1 MYSSQPIY
9 TAVNDCQDC
18 YKCVRWC
25 PVKSIKVEK
34 DSASIINQD
43 CLYCG
48 RCTLICPAEAKRI
61 RDDLPKAQLLL
72 QDHKRVIASIA
83 PSYIAEFPGIEI
95 AQMIAAL
102 KQLGFAEVSETAI
115 GAEWVSNVC
124 RKLIEQGGQMVYI
137 SSACPSVVKLITKYY
152 PHLTKYITPVLS
164 PLLAHG
170 TFLHASDAENVK
182 TIFIGPCV
190 AKKIESD
197 ENQELIDVAL
207 TFKDLRRWFDE
218 EGIDLQSI
226 RANESNTVFPFK
238 AADASMYPVDGGMIN
253 SIRQGTGVTD
263 YAFMSFSGIGNIKK
277 VLQGIESWK
286 PEKPMFLE
294 LLACEGGCINGPGI
308 THDESLA
315 IRRFNVIKKPESRQ
329 IDEKVW
335 PKISI
340 QKKYEVSPTIAKLY
354 YSETEILQALQQV
367 GKLTVKD
374 ELNCGGCGYNSCR
387 DFAIAFIEKKAEQNM
402 CVSYMRKVAHNKATA
417 ILQKMPSGVIM
428 VDENLKVIEANR
440 SFAAMM
446 GGDMEMVYDA
456 NPGLAGADL
465 RKLVSCHKLFAAI
478 MESGGKALEK
488 DIYEGG
494 KLYHVSIFSIQEHHI
509 VCGLFR
515 DMFAP
520 EVRKDEVI
528 RRTRKVIKE
537 NLATVQQIAF
547 LLGENASK
555 TEAMLNSIVESHN
568 MGYDLEDETDE

>member
-1 MYSSQPIY
+1 MFSSQPIY
-9 TAVNDCQDC
+9 TAINDCQDC

-48 RCTLICPAEAKRI
+48 RCTLICPAEAKRV
-61 RDDLPKAQLLL
+61 RDDLPKAQGLVKN
-72 QDHKRVIASIA
+72 QQRVIASIA
-83 PSYIAEFPGIEI
+83 PSYISEFPGIDLPV
-95 AQMIAAL
+95 MIEAL
-102 KQLGFAEVSETAI
+102 KLLGFDEVSETAL
-115 GAEWVSNVC
+115 GAEWVSREC
-124 RKLIEQGGQMVYI
+124 RKLIEQGGQNVYI
-137 SSACPSVVKLITKYY
+137 SSACPSVVKLISKYY
-152 PHLTKYITPVLS
+152 PHLNQYITPLLS

-170 TFLHASDAENVK
+170 TFLNEWDKKPARTV
-182 TIFIGPCV
+182 FIGPCV

-197 ENQELIDVAL
+197 ENQDLVDVAL

-218 EGIDLQSI
+218 EGIDIDLLKPK
-226 RANESNTVFPFK
+226 NEHQAFPFQ

-277 VLQGIESWK
+277 VLQGIETWNADK
-286 PEKPMFLE
+286 PLFLE
-294 LLACEGGCINGPGI
+294 LLACEGGCINGPGVSSK
-308 THDESLA
+308 ESLA
-315 IRRFNVIKKPESRQ
+315 IRRFNVIAKPEPRKLDSS
-329 IDEKVW
+329 IW
-335 PKISI
+335 P
-340 QKKYEVSPTIAKLY
+340 EVSIVKHYTEPNVTKRN
-354 YSETEILQALQQV
+354 YSESEILKALQQV
-367 GKLTVKD
+367 GKTSLKD

-387 DFAIAFIEKKAEQNM
+387 DFAIAYIENKAEQNM
-402 CVSYMRKVAHNKATA
+402 CVSYMRKIAHNKATA

-428 VDENLKVIEANR
+428 VDENLNVIEANR
-440 SFAAMM
+440 SFAVMM
-446 GGDMEMVYDA
+446 GGDMELVWDA

-465 RKLVSCHKLFAAI
+465 RKLVSCHKLFTAI
-478 MESGGKALEK
+478 MESGEKALEK

-494 KLYHVSIFSIQEHHI
+494 KLYHVSIFSIQEHRI

-568 MGYDLEDETDE
+568 MGYEIDDEDDE